1 MATEAPGAHAGDAPG
16 SATGRARSWWEPED
30 VETQSFTEISTNE
43 VSWCK
48 LCKLFVGPGI
58 MIAIAYIDPGNYTTD
73 LQGGSRFQYR
83 LLWSVLFAHVLGYI
97 FQVLVVMQSLATG
110 RTLSEECALE
120 YPRMRVF
127 LWLCAEISSV
137 ASDLGYVMGTAV
149 AIKIL
154 FHIDLVWGVAIASCD
169 TLLWMMLQAL
179 GHRKMEAFCALLG
192 LIVTGCCFA
201 EIGMSGLP
209 WEVFLGF
216 IPAYGGLTDGVEST
230 PSSEDVQQYIW
241 IATSIVGASVCPP
254 NFFLHSALVH
264 TRRFTQNSF
273 IESGARAMREISQFR
288 TSVKFFALET
298 AVGIFFAFCINAI
311 ILIVAAELYYNPQH
325 PTVIEELADMSTMLT
340 RVLGKGSSIVF
351 ALSIFAGGQ
360 SASVTGT
367 LASQYILEGFMKI
380 RLKLWI
386 RRVLTRMVSIIP
398 AFFITL
404 FCGDQSATIIDDA
417 QVVVNFAVPFT
428 LIPILKFVSSPV
440 KMGPHAMGRGRS
452 IVLWAMM
459 CLVTLLNLA
468 TAVQLFLQN
477 FGTTMGI
484 ILVVLVMV
492 PYFSLV
498 GYIVYKTPSVPPG
511 SLSDGAEKALGQAL
525 N

>member
-288 TSVKFFALET
+288 KRNMYCLGIET
-298 AVGIFFAFCINAI
+298 K
-311 ILIVAAELYYNPQH
+311 H
-325 PTVIEELADMSTMLT
+325 IEKMHNIQ
-340 RVLGKGSSIVF
+340 G
-351 ALSIFAGGQ
+351 
-360 SASVTGT
+360 
-367 LASQYILEGFMKI
+367 
-380 RLKLWI
+380 
-386 RRVLTRMVSIIP
+386 RR
-398 AFFITL
+398 
-404 FCGDQSATIIDDA
+404 
-417 QVVVNFAVPFT
+417 
-428 LIPILKFVSSPV
+428 
-440 KMGPHAMGRGRS
+440 
-452 IVLWAMM
+452 
-459 CLVTLLNLA
+459 
-468 TAVQLFLQN
+468 
-477 FGTTMGI
+477 
-484 ILVVLVMV
+484 
-492 PYFSLV
+492 
-498 GYIVYKTPSVPPG
+498 
-511 SLSDGAEKALGQAL
+511 
-525 N
+525 